1 MTGILIRS
9 RALVLSVVMLSL
21 GLVAGCESGTSTTPP
36 PPPIGTPPPAAAVA
50 KDTTAKGGAPKG
62 GAPLSE
68 ASKDTAQGYRP
79 PK

>member
-1 MTGILIRS
+1 MTVILIRS

-21 GLVAGCESGTSTTPP
+21 GLVAGCETGTSTTPP
-36 PPPIGTPPPAAAVA
+36 PPPMGTPPPAAAVA
-50 KDTTAKGGAPKG
+50 KDNKAKAGAPI
-62 GAPLSE
+62 SE

>member
-1 MTGILIRS
+1 MTVILIRS

-21 GLVAGCESGTSTTPP
+21 GLVAGCESETSTTPP

-50 KDTTAKGGAPKG
+50 KKDNTAKRVAPI
-62 GAPLSE
+62 SD
-68 ASKDTAQGYRP
+68 ASKDTARGYRP

>member
-1 MTGILIRS
+1 MTVILIRS

-21 GLVAGCESGTSTTPP
+21 GLVAGCQSETSTTPP

-50 KDTTAKGGAPKG
+50 QKDNTAKRVAPI
-62 GAPLSE
+62 SD
-68 ASKDTAQGYRP
+68 ASKDTARGYRP

>member
-1 MTGILIRS
+1 MTVLLIRS

-50 KDTTAKGGAPKG
+50 KKKDNTAKRVAPI
-62 GAPLSE
+62 SD
-68 ASKDTAQGYRP
+68 ASKDTARGYRP

>member
-21 GLVAGCESGTSTTPP
+21 GLVAGCESGTSTSPP

-50 KDTTAKGGAPKG
+50 KGNTAKGVARV
-62 GAPLSE
+62 SD
-68 ASKDTAQGYRP
+68 ASKDTARGYRP